1 MRDQEYSAGS
11 IMNHML
17 VDVDNNGKMFLIL
30 PQLVQFPVILTLGI
44 YMIYTVVGTAFI
56 AGIVAVVCIGLLI
69 FKVNNFVFGYFF
81 FWTAFN

>member
-56 AGIVAVVCIGLLI
+56 AGIVGGGCIGLLI
-69 FKVNNFVFGYFF
+69 FKVNNFVFGFFYFF
-81 FWTAFN
+81 SI